1 MSLFK
6 KKETENV
13 APKKAFNL
21 RALKHGSFVAVV
33 TAVVL
38 VAVIVLNVCTTLLEN
53 NGYLKF
59 DMTLAGENTISDE
72 NREFIEG
79 IDTEVNITVLCNEDE
94 YTDGTLAN
102 MAATYL
108 SVSSDANYFA
118 QTLTLLKQY
127 GEINDNISVSFT
139 DFYGTKTQ
147 TIGQLY
153 PSLFFG
159 DLYIEITDE
168 DGTKQTKLVGFED
181 IYPYSDQT
189 GMAQYG
195 MDYYYIDG
203 NDIET
208 ALTSA
213 INNLISGN
221 EKVMGLLS
229 AHSDTAI
236 FTELY
241 QRQIELNGFTVSMIE
256 DTIVKEIP
264 EDVSVL
270 VITAPDSDLLPEEL
284 DAIAEWLDNDGKY
297 GRSLMFFPG
306 KTMSTLPNLSE
317 FLEEWGIKYN
327 SGILYQTDDT
337 YHVPDD
343 HTTMA
348 VFPNES
354 DISDDIIPETGDGAI
369 LGGNLPMEEVTPAA
383 GRTTNVLVST
393 NDMTTIAP
401 ADMAD
406 DWTPDDDAL
415 LASYPNL
422 IVTSESTTIDGTVH
436 SSFVSAFSSYDFIYS
451 SWTQYSDLHNMG
463 IAINTARFT
472 SGMDLESQKL
482 FVTRTI
488 TNDSFADSVTAAGSL
503 TILIVFVVIVP
514 VALIVIGFV
523 VWTKRR
529 KR

>member
-6 KKETENV
+6 KKETENA

-21 RALKHGSFVAVV
+21 RALKHGSYVAAII
-33 TAVVL
+33 AVVL
-38 VAVIVLNVCTTLLEN
+38 VAVIVLNICTTLLEN

-59 DMTLAGENTISDE
+59 DMTLAGDNTISEE
-72 NREFIEG
+72 NREFIEN
-79 IDTEVNITVLCNEDE
+79 IDTQVNITVLCNESE
-94 YTDGTLAN
+94 YADGTLAN
-102 MAATYL
+102 MAESYL
-108 SVSSDANYFA
+108 GVASDANYYA

-127 GEINDNISVSFT
+127 AEINDNVKVSFT
-139 DFYGTKTQ
+139 DFYGTKTK
-147 TIGQLY
+147 TIGEIY

-159 DLYIEITDE
+159 DLYIEITEE

-221 EKVMGLLS
+221 EKVMGVLA
-229 AHSDTAI
+229 AHSDTEI
-236 FTELY
+236 VTTFY
-241 QRQIELNGFTVSMIE
+241 QRQMELNGFTVSLIE

-264 EDVSVL
+264 EEVSVL
-270 VITAPDSDLLPEEL
+270 VIAAPDSDLLPEEL
-284 DAIAEWLDNDGKY
+284 DAISKWLDNDGKY
-297 GRSLMFFPG
+297 GRSLMFLPG
-306 KTMSTLPNLSE
+306 TSMNSMPNLSE

-327 SGILYQTDDT
+327 SGVLYQTDDT
-337 YHVPDD
+337 YHVPDAP
-343 HTTMA
+343 TTMA

-369 LGGNLPMEEVTPAA
+369 LGGNLPMEEVDPAA
-383 GRTTNVLVST
+383 GRTTNVIVST

-415 LASYPNL
+415 LESYPNL

-436 SSFVSAFSSYDFIYS
+436 SSYVSAFSSYDFIYS

-472 SGMDLESQKL
+472 SGMDLEAQKL

-488 TNDSFADSVTAAGSL
+488 TNDSYANSVTAAGSY
-503 TILIVFVVIVP
+503 TILIVFVIAVP
-514 VALIVIGFV
+514 VTLIIIGVV
-523 VWTKRR
+523 VWIRRR